1 MSEIYIGIMSGTSL
15 DGIDVSV
22 VQFENSSFNI
32 LYSDTF
38 NFEPELHR
46 QLKELVHSAK
56 TGLQQLGEIQHRLAN
71 NYALAVKKVLHALEI
86 NAHAIK
92 AIGCHGQTVYHQPD
106 GEYPYSLQLGSGAIL
121 AELTSIPVVTDF
133 RNNDIAL
140 GGQGAPLVPRFH
152 ASLVRSED
160 LVAIINLGGIAN
172 ISLIEKSSVTGF
184 DTGPANCLLDR
195 WYRKW
200 HTDGF
205 DVSGNWAST
214 GKVNAV
220 LLQAMLSDNYFS
232 EQPPKSTGT
241 EYFNSSWLNKYLSQ
255 LSTQAAPE
263 DVQATLIEL
272 TAQTVKNAIPQM
284 PSDKVY
290 FCGGGVQNKN
300 LMRALRD
307 LLGEDI
313 KTTDALGIA
322 PDYMEAVAFAW
333 LARSRLRSEPATF
346 ASVTGAKSDAISGC
360 VYLPSL

>member
-22 VQFENSSFNI
+22 VQFENSSSNI
-32 LYSDTF
+32 LYADTF

-46 QLKELVHSAK
+46 QLKELVQSARS
-56 TGLQQLGEIQHRLAN
+56 GLQQLGEIQHRLAN
-71 NYALAVKKVLHALEI
+71 NYASAVKKALLASEI
-86 NAHAIK
+86 DAHAIK

-121 AELTSIPVVTDF
+121 AELTCIPVVTDF

-140 GGQGAPLVPRFH
+140 GGQGAPLVPKFH
-152 ASLVRSED
+152 ASLIGPED
-160 LVAIINLGGIAN
+160 SVAIINLGGIAN
-172 ISLIEKSSVTGF
+172 ISLIEKSFVTGF

-214 GKVNAV
+214 GKVNAA
-220 LLQAMLSDNYFS
+220 LLQAMLSDNYFA

-241 EYFNSSWLNKYLSQ
+241 EYFNSSWLDKYLSQ
-255 LSTQAAPE
+255 LNPQAAPE

-284 PSDKVY
+284 PASKVY
-290 FCGGGVQNKN
+290 FCGGGVQNKH
-300 LMRALRD
+300 LMRVLKD
-307 LLGEDI
+307 LLGEGI
-313 KTTDALGIA
+313 KTTESLGIA
-322 PDYMEAVAFAW
+322 PDYMEAIAFAW
-333 LARSRLRSEPATF
+333 LARRRIQGEPATI
-346 ASVTGAKSDAISGC
+346 ASVTGAKNDAISGC